1 MTRKSRK
8 RKATRQLKKVKAS
21 VRDCS
26 RKEVVDLYRLHDFE
40 ILNRSSHDM
49 AEHNHY
55 PHNFP
60 IPRHKMLSPGV
71 VRMAIKHIEEFRQ
84 SSYYDDD

>member
-8 RKATRQLKKVKAS
+8 RKATKQLDKVKGS
-21 VRDCS
+21 VDDCS
-26 RKEVVDLYRLHDFE
+26 RKAVVKLYTLHDFK
-40 ILNRSSHDM
+40 IINRTKHDM
-49 AEHNHY
+49 AEHNFY
-55 PHNFP
+55 PHSFP

-84 SSYYDDD
+84 SSYYNDD